1 LAGAAGI
8 GGKAAAAESVTSASW
23 GVTASVTSMT
33 FTTATDQTSN
43 ATNTG
48 TVALTAE
55 SFSVQ
60 VSTPT
65 RGAPTFKVFECTS
78 AWVANRCA
86 GGAGTQV
93 GGTLARGTTTTV
105 TAAVAL
111 NPAAVLYLQVEPTGV
126 IASTTVT
133 ITTLVTAPTQ
143 VRAAVKTN
151 Q

>member
-1 LAGAAGI
+1 
-8 GGKAAAAESVTSASW
+8 
-23 GVTASVTSMT
+23 
-33 FTTATDQTSN
+33 
-43 ATNTG
+43 
-48 TVALTAE
+48 
-55 SFSVQ
+55 